1 MKIIVVDDEQ
11 PARERLSR
19 LIGEL
24 EGYEVIGEAANGRE
38 AIELYTT
45 LKPEIVLLDIRMPV
59 MDGLEA
65 AQHLTTDETPP
76 AIIFTTAYSDHALEA
91 FNTHA
96 VGYLLKPVRK
106 EHLVTSLTAARRST
120 RAQFAQLQAI
130 DKDMGMGASKA
141 RTHLCVHIRGNLE
154 LIPVDE
160 IYYFRA
166 EDKYVVLY
174 HRNGQSLIEDSLV
187 KLEEEFADRF
197 MRVHRNALVAK
208 ADVCGLE
215 QSGAGCVLKL
225 KHCEQRLNV
234 SRRHLPAVR
243 HFLKRQHS

>member
-11 PARERLSR
+11 PARERLCR
-19 LIGEL
+19 LIAEL
-24 EGYEVIGEAANGRE
+24 EGYEVVGEAANGRE
-38 AIELYTT
+38 AVELYTA
-45 LKPEIVLLDIRMPV
+45 LKPEIMLLDIRMPV

-65 AQHLTTDETPP
+65 AQHLSIDETPP
-76 AIIFTTAYSDHALEA
+76 AVIFTTAYSDHALEA

-106 EHLVTSLTAARRST
+106 ENLVASLAAAGRST
-120 RAQFAQLQAI
+120 RAQLQAVNR
-130 DKDMGMGASKA
+130 DMETAAA
-141 RTHLCVHIRGNLE
+141 RTHLCVHVRGNLV

-174 HRNGQSLIEDSLV
+174 HRSGQSLIEESLV
-187 KLEEEFADRF
+187 KLEEEFGDRF
-197 MRVHRNALVAK
+197 MRIHRNALVAK
-208 ADVCGLE
+208 SEVCGLE
-215 QSGAGCVLKL
+215 HSGAGNALKL
-225 KHCEQRLNV
+225 KHCEQRLVV

-243 HFLKRQHS
+243 HFLKHQHL

>member
-24 EGYEVIGEAANGRE
+24 EGYQVVGEAANGRE
-38 AIELYTT
+38 AIELYTA
-45 LKPEIVLLDIRMPV
+45 LKPEIMLLDIRMPV

-65 AQHLTTDETPP
+65 AQHLSTDETPP

-96 VGYLLKPVRK
+96 VGYLLKPVRR
-106 EHLVTSLTAARRST
+106 ETLAASLAAARRST
-120 RAQFAQLQAI
+120 RAQLQAVNSE
-130 DKDMGMGASKA
+130 MAASKT
-141 RTHLCVHIRGNLE
+141 RTHLCIHNRGNLE

-166 EDKYVVLY
+166 EDKYVVLH

-187 KLEEEFADRF
+187 KLEEEFRERF

-208 ADVCGLE
+208 TEVCGLE
-215 QSGAGCVLKL
+215 QSSGGTALKL
-225 KHCEQRLNV
+225 KHCLERLNV
-234 SRRHLPAVR
+234 SRRHLPAIR
-243 HFLKRQHS
+243 HFLKGH

>member
-11 PARERLSR
+11 PARERLCR

-24 EGYEVIGEAANGRE
+24 EEYDVVGEAGNGRE
-38 AIELYTT
+38 ALELYTT
-45 LKPEIVLLDIRMPV
+45 LKPEIMLLDIRMPV

-65 AQHLTTDETPP
+65 AQHLSSDETPP

-106 EHLVTSLTAARRST
+106 EKLAASLAAARRST
-120 RAQFAQLQAI
+120 RAQLQAVNN
-130 DKDMGMGASKA
+130 DMGVPRA

-174 HRNGQSLIEDSLV
+174 HRNGQSLIEDSLI
-187 KLEEEFADRF
+187 KLEEEFGDRF

-208 ADVCGLE
+208 SEVCGLE
-215 QSGAGCVLKL
+215 QSSAGSILKL
-225 KHCEQRLNV
+225 KHGEHQLNV
-234 SRRHLPAVR
+234 SRRHLPSVR
-243 HFLKRQHS
+243 YFLKRKHL